1 MRDARSARELKTRE
15 GVFSL
20 AVELKL
26 QPDSIIFHDAWEAP
40 TAILAPVY

>member
-20 AVELKL
+20 ELKS

-40 TAILAPVY
+40 TVILAPVH